1 MTRWQPWLL
10 EAEPQLFVEMN
21 PQLAEMRGIKNGDK
35 VIIENDRG
43 QLEAVAI
50 VTSRLR
56 PFKVM
61 GKTVHQEGLPW
72 HYGWVHPKNGGD
84 AANILTPSV
93 GDPNTGIPET
103 KAFMVN
109 VRKK

>member
-1 MTRWQPWLL
+1 
-10 EAEPQLFVEMN
+10 MN

-61 GKTVHQEGLPW
+61 GKTVHQVGLPW